1 MCIRD
6 RSIEGR
12 TIVIA
17 QDTNA
22 PVEGVAITAMLVN
35 ETGTIFSVTKT
46 TDSDGVAEYSFVT
59 ESPVPAFSQSRHW
72 GALAI
77 DFTTDSEILDP
88 QDRIWLT
95 VAHGG
100 LNVTYFVEEAPILGE
115 QAIAIAGIA
124 FIVAIATTVLIRR
137 RRSRR
142 LREFSNIFGY
152 AAELLAAGDE
162 IRQAIYNCY
171 EGLVSVLQ
179 RRGFLRRDFETV
191 REFEIAIR
199 QALPIRDEALVALD
213 RVFEEARYSSHELGE
228 SERERAKAAL
238 ADVLRAIDELRDIP
252 DRAPEG
258 REDEA

>member
-1 MCIRD
+1 M
-6 RSIEGR
+6 
-12 TIVIA
+12 
-17 QDTNA
+17 
-22 PVEGVAITAMLVN
+22 
-35 ETGTIFSVTKT
+35 
-46 TDSDGVAEYSFVT
+46 
-59 ESPVPAFSQSRHW
+59 
-72 GALAI
+72 
-77 DFTTDSEILDP
+77 
-88 QDRIWLT
+88 
-95 VAHGG
+95 AHGG
-100 LNVTYFVEEAPILGE
+100 LNVTYFVEETPILGE

>member
-1 MCIRD
+1 M
-6 RSIEGR
+6 
-12 TIVIA
+12 
-17 QDTNA
+17 
-22 PVEGVAITAMLVN
+22 
-35 ETGTIFSVTKT
+35 
-46 TDSDGVAEYSFVT
+46 
-59 ESPVPAFSQSRHW
+59 
-72 GALAI
+72 
-77 DFTTDSEILDP
+77 
-88 QDRIWLT
+88 
-95 VAHGG
+95 
-100 LNVTYFVEEAPILGE
+100 
-115 QAIAIAGIA
+115 
-124 FIVAIATTVLIRR
+124 
-137 RRSRR
+137 
-142 LREFSNIFGY
+142 REFSNIFGY

-258 REDEA
+258 REDES